1 MAVISPKGRIVRD
14 FLSSDFL
21 RIFFSKRIKILNS
34 IVDADARA
42 AIAQKGALDDNE
54 MTGEAAG
61 GPLRPPSCKNV
72 VGEGRRAYDKTA
84 FLHTA
89 AEPTNPIHQ
98 FRINTN

>member
-1 MAVISPKGRIVRD
+1 MIFSAG
-14 FLSSDFL
+14 FF

-42 AIAQKGALDDNE
+42 AFAQKGPLDDNE
-54 MTGEAAG
+54 MTGESAG

-72 VGEGRRAYDKTA
+72 AGEGRRAYDKTA

-89 AEPTNPIHQ
+89 AEPTNPIHRFWIDTKLDRDPQ
-98 FRINTN
+98 VQK